1 MHMKHEEIFEK
12 YFNDLRKI
20 EKYEKLL
27 QEKVITS
34 YNCNTK
40 KK

>member
-1 MHMKHEEIFEK
+1 MLQHEEVFEK
-12 YFNDLRKI
+12 YFNNLRKI

-27 QEKVITS
+27 QEKVTTS
-34 YNCNTK
+34 YNCDTK